1 MAAKE
6 HYDKHLGSF
15 YSWMVGDFESKQNEF
30 SEFLNEMKILPR
42 SSKNVIDLG
51 AGHGI
56 QTISLAKLGFH
67 VTAIDF
73 NEQLLQELK
82 KNSEGFDIKIV
93 NDDIKNISKYSNL
106 NPELVVCYG
115 DTISHLASLA
125 EINKIITDIFL
136 VLDRGGKIL
145 LSFRDYSKELIR
157 DDRFIH
163 VKSDDSRILTCVLD
177 YTIDKVLVTD
187 LLFEKIDN
195 TWIQK
200 VSSYEK
206 VRISSNSIVELL
218 EAAGFKIER
227 NLVWNRLI
235 HILAAK
241 PLDSKID

>member
-93 NDDIKNISKYSNL
+93 ND
-106 NPELVVCYG
+106 
-115 DTISHLASLA
+115 
-125 EINKIITDIFL
+125 
-136 VLDRGGKIL
+136 
-145 LSFRDYSKELIR
+145 
-157 DDRFIH
+157 
-163 VKSDDSRILTCVLD
+163 
-177 YTIDKVLVTD
+177 
-187 LLFEKIDN
+187 
-195 TWIQK
+195 
-200 VSSYEK
+200 
-206 VRISSNSIVELL
+206 
-218 EAAGFKIER
+218 
-227 NLVWNRLI
+227 
-235 HILAAK
+235 
-241 PLDSKID
+241 

>member
-1 MAAKE
+1 
-6 HYDKHLGSF
+6 
-15 YSWMVGDFESKQNEF
+15 
-30 SEFLNEMKILPR
+30 
-42 SSKNVIDLG
+42 
-51 AGHGI
+51 
-56 QTISLAKLGFH
+56 
-67 VTAIDF
+67 
-73 NEQLLQELK
+73 
-82 KNSEGFDIKIV
+82 
-93 NDDIKNISKYSNL
+93 
-106 NPELVVCYG
+106 
-115 DTISHLASLA
+115 
-125 EINKIITDIFL
+125 
-136 VLDRGGKIL
+136 
-145 LSFRDYSKELIR
+145 
-157 DDRFIH
+157 

-218 EAAGFKIER
+218 EATGFKIER